1 MASIQQLEIA
11 LRNAD
16 KAGDTS
22 AAKQLAMAIKQ
33 QRETQEPS
41 FMESVADAFTG
52 ESRQTRAT
60 QELPELESA
69 IVGGDASGF
78 LSTLP
83 VGDAA
88 TLAASIA
95 TTSDPA
101 ERAKMLQSA
110 SPDFGIQYDE
120 KGNIIAANNKTGQ
133 RVILNKPGLSA
144 SDLFPASGRVAAS
157 IPLTATGGTPLAA
170 AGAMGAKEG
179 AITAGAEA
187 LQASQGGDFDVG
199 NVVADMV
206 LGGMAEFV
214 PSFLGKIKG
223 QKAEQAEQ
231 ATRTAIDAEA
241 GRITSDLS
249 PEAQTAN
256 LTEQIAKQSQA
267 RFPRERKATE
277 IAGEVMPDKG
287 VLEAAE
293 RIGVAE
299 DLTPGMVSTSDTYKD
314 IEGAIRAMGGNQ
326 ISSQGNEAIKK
337 VAQTADDLITDFG
350 GVTDKAALSQ
360 EIKNR
365 TLSTIGELDNA
376 TSQAYEKVGQLVSP
390 TQKVDMT
397 DIFSSLQNEAR
408 ELGGVKYLEPFE
420 RKILSLGKGQKPSSV
435 GASGLYTPSR
445 TKEASYAL
453 VDKERKKIGAALQKK
468 QGAYKDMD
476 TGRLKRMY
484 SMLTDAQGK
493 NLSDEALDAWNV
505 AKGLTSQ
512 RKQLEE
518 QSIEMFGKDLSDAFM
533 PKIGGSLKQLSKGD
547 YGKFDRLMKTIPDQE
562 TREKVVLS
570 ALNDVFTQGSRKE
583 TQLNIPG
590 FVDWY
595 EAMQKQPQLMKRITD
610 NLPSGANKRLKD
622 IFTVTKAM
630 RDANARVI
638 KTGVAG
644 VTLRDLDKA
653 EGMISKIFQTGQ
665 KAAAAEGVTTA
676 MGIPGAGTVGVLSST
691 LSQQGKVPAIEAADK
706 LIASPQFKKMAIEL
720 AKSNFKASQAAKAA
734 EKALKKSKAYE
745 RWYSLLPSEDRM
757 RIIRGG
763 LIAYLGEQE

>member
-1 MASIQQLEIA
+1 MTSIQQLEIA
-11 LRNAD
+11 LINAD

-33 QRETQEPS
+33 HRETQEPS
-41 FMESVADAFTG
+41 FMESVADVFTG

-83 VGDAA
+83 TGDAA
-88 TLAASIA
+88 TLAAAIA

-110 SPDFGIQYDE
+110 SPDFGVQYDE

-157 IPLTATGGTPLAA
+157 IPLAATGGTPLAA

-179 AITAGAEA
+179 AITAGTEA

-199 NVVADMV
+199 NIVADMV

-214 PSFLGKIKG
+214 PSFLGKIKV

-231 ATRTAIDAEA
+231 ATRAAIDAEA

-249 PEAQTAN
+249 PEAQSVN

-267 RFPRERKATE
+267 RFPRERKAAE

-337 VAQTADDLITDFG
+337 VAQSADNLITDFG

-365 TLSTIGELDNA
+365 TLSTIGDLDNA

-390 TQKVDMT
+390 TQKVDMS
-397 DIFSSLQNEAR
+397 DVYVELKQQAD
-408 ELGGVKYLEPFE
+408 ELGGEQYLEPFE
-420 RKILSLGKGQKPSSV
+420 KRILKMSESEP
-435 GASGLYTPSR
+435 
-445 TKEASYAL
+445 SYAL
-453 VDKERKKIGAALQKK
+453 IDKERKKIGAALQKK

-476 TGRLKRMY
+476 SGRLKRMY
-484 SMLTDAQGK
+484 SILTDAQGK
-493 NLSDEALDAWNV
+493 NLSDEALESWNV

-518 QSIEMFGKDLSDAFM
+518 QSIQMFGKDLSDAFM
-533 PKIGGSLKQLSKGD
+533 PKVGGSLKQLSKGE

-706 LIASPQFKKMAIEL
+706 LISSPQFKKMAIEL

>member
-1 MASIQQLEIA
+1 MARDLFAEDSTQGQAGRDLFDIYNPPEEPGFFDSVS
-11 LRNAD
+11 NMVTGAD
-16 KAGDTS
+16 
-22 AAKQLAMAIKQ
+22 
-33 QRETQEPS
+33 RE
-41 FMESVADAFTG
+41 
-52 ESRQTRAT
+52 TRAT

-83 VGDAA
+83 ASDALK
-88 TLAASIA
+88 LAGAIA

-101 ERAKMLQSA
+101 ERAKMLKAA

-120 KGNIIAANNKTGQ
+120 KGNIIAANNATGQ
-133 RVILNKPGLSA
+133 RVLLNKPGLSA
-144 SDLFPASGRVAAS
+144 SDLFPASGRIAAS
-157 IPLTATGGTPLAA
+157 IPIASTGGAPLAA
-170 AGAMGAKEG
+170 GAAMGAKDG
-179 AITAGAEA
+179 AITAAQEGF
-187 LQASQGGDFDVG
+187 QASQGGDFDVG
-199 NVVADMV
+199 NVIADMV

-214 PSFLGKIKG
+214 PSFLGKMKE
-223 QKAEQAEQ
+223 KTASQADTAARQ
-231 ATRTAIDAEA
+231 AVDAEA

-249 PEAQTAN
+249 PESQAVN
-256 LTEQIAKQSQA
+256 LTEQIAKQSQS
-267 RFPRERKATE
+267 RFPKERKAAE
-277 IAGEVMPDKG
+277 IAGEVMPDSG
-287 VLEAAE
+287 VIDAAE
-293 RIGVAE
+293 RLGVAE
-299 DLTPGMVSTSDTYKD
+299 DLTPGMVSKSETYKD

-360 EIKNR
+360 EIKDK
-365 TLSTIGELDNA
+365 TLSTINDLDSA
-376 TSQAYEKVGQLVSP
+376 TSQAYDKVSQLVSP
-390 TQKVDMT
+390 TQRVDIT
-397 DIFSSLQNEAR
+397 DVFSSLQKEAS

-420 RKILSLGKGQKPSSV
+420 RKILELGKGKRTSSV
-435 GASGLYTPSR
+435 GATGLYSPSKAR
-445 TKEASYAL
+445 EVSYAL

-484 SMLTDAQGK
+484 SMLTEAQGK

-512 RKQLEE
+512 RKELEE

-533 PKIGGSLKQLSKGD
+533 PKIGSSIKQLSKGD
-547 YGKFDRLMKTIPDQE
+547 YGKFDRLIKTIPDRE
-562 TREKVVLS
+562 VREKVVLS

-610 NLPSGANKRLKD
+610 NLPKGANKRLRD

-630 RDANARVI
+630 RDANARVV

-653 EGMISKIFQTGQ
+653 EGMISKIFQTGRQ
-665 KAAAAEGVTTA
+665 AAAAEGITSTI
-676 MGIPGAGTVGVLSST
+676 GLPGVGSVGVLAST

-706 LIASPQFKKMAIEL
+706 LISSQEFKRMAIEL
-720 AKSNFKASQAAKAA
+720 ARNNFKANQATKAA
-734 EKALKKSKAYE
+734 ERALKKSE
-745 RWYSLLPSEDRM
+745 RYKKWYATLPNEEKM
-757 RIIRGG
+757 KIIRGG
-763 LIAYLGEQE
+763 LIAYLGDQEQDQ